1 MINKKSQAWFF
12 LEQTV
17 STGSIVTLPEE
28 EARHAA
34 GARRLEQG
42 SSLTLFNGDGLVSD
56 ASVISL
62 SRATLGCVVV
72 VVAEDDVGVG
82 LIGWRGGGVPWA
94 SGAPSTTEGSVKK
107 RLPTSPSVTN
117 ATTEMIRLLTFKPLA

>member
-17 STGSIVTLPEE
+17 STGSIVTFPEE

-62 SRATLGCVVV
+62 SNRGRRVELEITSTKT
-72 VVAEDDVGVG
+72 AEPPAFEVH
-82 LIGWRGGGVPWA
+82 LA
-94 SGAPSTTEGSVKK
+94 SALPKGD
-107 RLPTSPSVTN
+107 RLSN
-117 ATTEMIRLLTFKPLA
+117 ML